1 MDPRIEN
8 LPSTTFFGHRLTR
21 RQIADI
27 QETVALC
34 PALSRRELGHTVCE
48 HLGWYTAKGATRVRM
63 GLGLLEQLEDLGILT
78 LPAPRAAMRRGPRRA
93 IARTDRTAPQPAITC
108 ALATLTPLTL
118 ELVRGR
124 GADWDE
130 TVDRYHYLGYT
141 QPFGPYLRY
150 LDPRPRWPRPGLP
163 AVRGGYHGSAL
174 PRPLDRLVG
183 ESPPAPSAPCR
194 EQHAFPCVSLGQRP
208 EPGIPYP
215 LHCPPPPARGLAPRV
230 RTRPRPDRNVR

>member
-1 MDPRIEN
+1 MDSRIEN

-78 LPAPRAAMRRGPRRA
+78 LPAPRAAMRRGPRKA
-93 IARTDRTAPQPAITC
+93 IARTDRTAPQPAITG

-118 ELVRGR
+118 ELSAAGVRTGTRRSTATTISATRSPSGR
-124 GADWDE
+124 ICA
-130 TVDRYHYLGYT
+130 T
-141 QPFGPYLRY
+141 
-150 LDPRPRWPRPGLP
+150 
-163 AVRGGYHGSAL
+163 GSATATATPWAACCSRRL
-174 PRPLDRLVG
+174 PRICPAATAGSAGRRRLACAICLMSWNNMRFLV
-183 ESPPAPSAPCR
+183 
-194 EQHAFPCVSLGQRP
+194 FPWVFRLRIGVQ
-208 EPGIPYP
+208 GAVNGG
-215 LHCPPPPARGLAPRV
+215 PPARQ
-230 RTRPRPDRNVR
+230 